1 MNNNSNNNNKDEK
14 LVYLHRKN
22 IEIETERT
30 IKWVLNHFVNSSKC
44 VLKNRHFF
52 CVLRQKRKKHD
63 MFVKMMPG
71 V

>member
-1 MNNNSNNNNKDEK
+1 MC
-14 LVYLHRKN
+14 
-22 IEIETERT
+22 
-30 IKWVLNHFVNSSKC
+30 IKEQT
-44 VLKNRHFF
+44 FF